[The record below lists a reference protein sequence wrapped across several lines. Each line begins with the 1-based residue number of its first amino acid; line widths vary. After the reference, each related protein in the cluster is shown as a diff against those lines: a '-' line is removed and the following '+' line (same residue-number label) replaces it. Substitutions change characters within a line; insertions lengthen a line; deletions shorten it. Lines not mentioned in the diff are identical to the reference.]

1 MRRMPVLVA
10 AAVCLTLALAGCS
23 ATASADGAAPSATAG
38 ALHGDVIVSAAASLQ
53 GAFNTSIAQF
63 EKQHPAVHVTPSYD
77 GSSTLATQI
86 IAGAPVDVFASADE
100 ADMRLV
106 TAKHLADHPVAFA
119 RNTLVIVVPK
129 GNPAGVHNLADL
141 ANPKLKV
148 VLCAP
153 AVPCGA
159 ASRTLL
165 RNEDVH
171 VTPASN
177 EQNVTAVLTKVRTG
191 EADAGL
197 VYVTDAKTTD
207 QVQAITPEGASAVV
221 NTYPI
226 AVLKD
231 APNPAAAAAFVAF
244 VTGAKGQG
252 ILAEYG
258 FQKP

>member
-1 MRRMPVLVA
+1 MRRLALTTAVA
-10 AAVCLTLALAGCS
+10 ASVALALTGC
-23 ATASADGAAPSATAG
+23 ATAAPAATPTTHGPA
-38 ALHGDVIVSAAASLQ
+38 ALHGTVIVAAAASLQ
-53 GAFNTSIAQF
+53 AAFDTSIVQF
-63 EKQHPAVHVTPSYD
+63 EKEYPGVQVKPSYD

-86 IAGAPVDVFASADE
+86 IGGAPVDVFASADE
-100 ADMRLV
+100 ATMKLV
-106 TAKHLADHPVAFA
+106 TDKDLAETPVTFA

-129 GNPAGVHNLADL
+129 NNPGDVRDLADL
-141 ANPKLKV
+141 ANPRVTV

-165 RNEDVH
+165 QNQGVK
-171 VTPASN
+171 VTPASD

-207 QVQAITPEGASAVV
+207 QVQAITPKGAADVV

-231 APNPAAAAAFVAF
+231 APNPAAARAFVRF
-244 VTGAKGQG
+244 VTGRAGQA
-252 ILAEYG
+252 ILAKYG